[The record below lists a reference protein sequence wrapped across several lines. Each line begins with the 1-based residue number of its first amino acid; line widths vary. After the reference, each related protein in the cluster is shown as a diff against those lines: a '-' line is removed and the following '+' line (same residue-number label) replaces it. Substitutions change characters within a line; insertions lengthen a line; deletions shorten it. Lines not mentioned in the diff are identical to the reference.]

1 MNNRVNEALM
11 GFQSLPVCAIKRL
24 RTLMGGCAVLETHVW
39 IIGAVAEDYSII
51 NGLLELTQTNTCI
64 NLKPSTWV

>member
-39 IIGAVAEDYSII
+39 IIGAVAEDYS
-51 NGLLELTQTNTCI
+51 
-64 NLKPSTWV
+64 V